1 MASLK
6 GIPTKCRFAV
16 LDVSDDGDEE
26 KSGVGE
32 NAGNAKKADANN
44 ATKAKKKRKKKKNKA
59 KNEQTN
65 PESDQG
71 NERQGT
77 GENVEWVDWMQ
88 KDEEFVFNQFQRDL
102 KVAIAASKQDKQ
114 QNIQTQQISL
124 KNPSIAEMSQEN
136 KQEKRKKDIVMSLD
150 EFNMHY
156 TTDRNLDSEKPEKL
170 PSETKFDDFSY
181 LQDVTSFDLKKPF
194 ENFGMSPGPP
204 ENDVTQIEEKP
215 QVSGKVVKT
224 SAGRKKNSSRSEGDT
239 SNPEQLKQ
247 ATKPE
252 KKLLTASHE
261 DQIHAEMV
269 DIKDELDRTGHEL
282 VELRKAKDEHL
293 QIIEDLKTELSQVKR
308 RNKQLCFILSQAEMK
323 EKSELLMQIEELNE
337 VKEQVVQLHA
347 ELEQERSK
355 NSTLKTEMAKLTGGK
370 QRHGSSS

>member
-88 KDEEFVFNQFQRDL
+88 KDEE
-102 KVAIAASKQDKQ
+102 VAIAASKQDKQ

-156 TTDRNLDSEKPEKL
+156 TTDRNIDSEKPEKL

-181 LQDVTSFDLKKPF
+181 LQD
-194 ENFGMSPGPP
+194 
-204 ENDVTQIEEKP
+204 IEEKP
-215 QVSGKVVKT
+215 LVSGKV
-224 SAGRKKNSSRSEGDT
+224 
-239 SNPEQLKQ
+239 
-247 ATKPE
+247 
-252 KKLLTASHE
+252 KLLTASHE

-355 NSTLKTEMAKLTGGK
+355 NSTLKTEMAKEGNK
-370 QRHGSSS
+370 DMAHHPSKIM